1 MKKEKNVLMMI
12 GDVHRIFHNKL
23 RNLAEENGLVSSY
36 RPIIFH
42 LSHNDGLSQ
51 LDLVKRTRFKAPTIS
66 LTLQKMEQEGY
77 VIRKPSLTDARV
89 IQVFLT
95 EKGKEYEKKMME
107 LVEKLEQKI
116 LPKLD
121 AKETEKLEII
131 LNKLINIMC
140 TEFGEYNHENF

>member
-23 RNLAEENGLVSSY
+23 RNLSEEKGIVSSY

-42 LSHNDGLSQ
+42 LSHDDGLSQ

-66 LTLQKMEQEGY
+66 LTLQKMEQEGL
-77 VIRKPSLTDARV
+77 VTRKPSATDARV

-95 EKGKEYEKKMME
+95 EKGYEYEKKMID
-107 LVEKLEQKI
+107 LVESLEQKI

-121 AKETEKLEII
+121 GSETEELELI
-131 LNKLINIMC
+131 LKKLINIMC
-140 TEFGEYNHENF
+140 TEFGEYNNENI